1 MRNEVVSDVSIVAA
15 VCTTVLIC
23 HILDVPVM
31 TAVWTAVFISQA
43 QRLPSRSNSY
53 EGPQS
58 HLFRIMLLMCD
69 VSDEDR
75 LRNVVLNDYGMATA
89 ED

>member
-1 MRNEVVSDVSIVAA
+1 
-15 VCTTVLIC
+15 
-23 HILDVPVM
+23 M
-31 TAVWTAVFISQA
+31 TAVWTTVQICQVQGQLS
-43 QRLPSRSNSY
+43 LLDLH

-58 HLFRIMLLMCD
+58 HLARRMLLKCD

-89 ED
+89 EN